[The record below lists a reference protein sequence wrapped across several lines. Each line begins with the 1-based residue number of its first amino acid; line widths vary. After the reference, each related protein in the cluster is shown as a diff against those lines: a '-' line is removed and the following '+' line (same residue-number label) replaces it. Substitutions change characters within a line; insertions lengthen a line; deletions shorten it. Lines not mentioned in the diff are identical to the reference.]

1 MPLAWLALGVVLG
14 LFAGSVWAA
23 PAPAILLPLGG
34 LGGAWALARSGGLRV
49 GLPLLVAAG
58 VLLGVLRAGP
68 GLLAPEGLLPRFH
81 GQEVELRGTLTG
93 VAELVGAQVRFRLEA
108 EAVRGD
114 GTWRPS
120 TGAVQV
126 WAGAN
131 IDPVDGRGH
140 PFLAHGDVVTLR
152 GVLDAPRSIGSFD
165 YREHLAARGIGSEL
179 ARASVVG
186 VEIAKSRESD
196 DVGSTE
202 PRDRGALSIVPVAV
216 EVEVETPVCL
226 PFLRNP
232 IKFTKEG
239 FVRLWRIILGQTGKL
254 KAFTNPTAQRRVDRN
269 AAKRDTKR
277 VRFFQLAAQGSS
289 SVLSPS
295 RVRV

>member
-186 VEIAKSRESD
+186 VEPAGGGGLPGAVHAVRGELSDAIERHVAEPQAALTRALLLGMRGRSRQAWHATSATRAWRTSSRSPGCTWASCWAYRCSRRRLSSAVAE
-196 DVGSTE
+196 GSTSSR
-202 PRDRGALSIVPVAV
+202 PSS
-216 EVEVETPVCL
+216 CC
-226 PFLRNP
+226 
-232 IKFTKEG
+232 
-239 FVRLWRIILGQTGKL
+239 
-254 KAFTNPTAQRRVDRN
+254 
-269 AAKRDTKR
+269 
-277 VRFFQLAAQGSS
+277 GST
-289 SVLSPS
+289 
-295 RVRV
+295 